1 MTASR
6 FTIPLLSS
14 LAGVFLAATAW
25 GSEQGATKQPK
36 IGLALEGG
44 GALGLA
50 HIGVL
55 EWFEEH
61 HIPIDYIA
69 GTSMGGL
76 IGGIYSTGLPAGEL
90 RKLVADLD
98 WSSMLSG
105 RPVYKDLGYR
115 RKEDLRAFQN
125 YLEFGL
131 RHGFDAP
138 GGLNSGQEI
147 TFLLDKLTLPYSEVK
162 FDALPIPFRC
172 VAADLVT
179 GKPHVFTEGPL
190 GTALRATMSLPAIFT
205 PVMQDGRYYADGGL
219 LNNLPVD
226 VVKQMGADIV
236 IAVTLKP
243 SPFDPQNS
251 QSMFGVMGRSIG
263 VMIEAN
269 EVRNAEMADILIS
282 ANLTGF
288 TSADFTAGEKIV
300 VQGYDGAARKST
312 LLSRLAVD
320 DGTWDRIVKDRES
333 RRRTAKTPEFVV
345 VEGVDPSAGKA
356 IEHALAD
363 QVGEPIVPERLER
376 SLNLMPGRERFS
388 SFDYRLTEVNGRPGL
403 AVRADENSYSP
414 PFLKLGISIDGAD
427 PNNVLFTATAR
438 ATVLDVAGF
447 GSEWRTDVSVGSTW
461 GLSSE
466 LYRPLSPGN
475 LWFVAPRAYAS
486 NSPFDLYSRS
496 ERIAD
501 YRVHRYGGGIDVG
514 YAIDRFSQLRIG
526 YDLGY
531 LDSSL
536 RVGQPTLPTPAGR
549 FGSASIRYELDRL
562 DSPVIPRQGQAIN
575 ARFAWT
581 DESPGAAHGFPVAEL
596 SLTSFLRVSKPASVY
611 AQALGGSTF
620 GHNDTGL
627 PQFFLGGPG
636 RLAAYGINELRTNQY
651 FLGRVGYVH
660 ELFNLPPLIGN
671 KVYFMSAFELG
682 KTYGSTPSGITLSS
696 RLPVDGTVS
705 LVTDTLFGPLAVGTG
720 VGDTGHREW
729 FFRLG
734 RIF

>member
-1 MTASR
+1 MTALR

-14 LAGVFLAATAW
+14 LAGVFLAQFAW
-25 GSEQGATKQPK
+25 GSDQSVTKQPK

-90 RKLVADLD
+90 RKLVAGLD

-205 PVMQDGRYYADGGL
+205 PVLQDGRYYADGGL

-403 AVRADENSYSP
+403 AVRADENTYSP

-496 ERIAD
+496 GRIAD

-549 FGSASIRYELDRL
+549 FGSSSIRYELDRL

-620 GHNDTGL
+620 GHSDTGL

-671 KVYFMSAFELG
+671 KVYFLSAFEVG
-682 KTYGSTPSGITLSS
+682 KTYGPTPSGIMLSS

>member
-1 MTASR
+1 MTVLR
-6 FTIPLLSS
+6 FSIPFLSS
-14 LAGVFLAATAW
+14 LAGVFLAPLAW
-25 GSEQGATKQPK
+25 GGEQGVTKQPK

-105 RPVYKDLGYR
+105 RPVYQDLAYR

-147 TFLLDKLTLPYSEVK
+147 TFLLDKLTLPYSDVK

-243 SPFDPQNS
+243 SPFNPGNS

-269 EVRNAEMADILIS
+269 EVHNAEMADILIS
-282 ANLTGF
+282 ANLTGY
-288 TSADFTAGEKIV
+288 TSADFTAGDKIV
-300 VQGYDGAARKST
+300 VQGYEGAARKST
-312 LLSRLAVD
+312 LLSQLAVD
-320 DGTWDRIVKDRES
+320 ERTWDRIVKDREA
-333 RRRTAKTPEFVV
+333 RRRSARTPEFIV
-345 VEGVDPSAGKA
+345 VEGVDPSLGKA

-363 QVGEPIVPERLER
+363 QVGEPVAPESLER
-376 SLNLMPGRERFS
+376 RLDLMPGRERFS
-388 SFDYRLTEVNGRPGL
+388 SFSYRMTDVNGRPGL
-403 AVRADENSYSP
+403 AVRADENTYSP
-414 PFLKLGISIDGAD
+414 PFLKLGILIDGAD

-438 ATVLDVAGF
+438 ATFLDVAGF

-466 LYRPLSPGN
+466 LYKPLTLGN
-475 LWFVAPRAYAS
+475 PWFVAPRVYGS
-486 NSPFDLYSRS
+486 NAPFDLYSRS
-496 ERIAD
+496 MRIAD
-501 YRVHRYGGGIDVG
+501 YRVHRYGAGVDIG
-514 YAIDRFSQLRIG
+514 YAIDRFSQLQIG
-526 YDLGY
+526 YDGGY

-536 RVGQPTLPTPAGR
+536 RVGQPILPIPAGR
-549 FGSASIRYELDRL
+549 FGSASIRYDLDRL
-562 DSPVIPRQGQAIN
+562 DSPVIPRQGQAVN
-575 ARFAWT
+575 AKVAWT
-581 DESPGAAHGFPVAEL
+581 EASPGTTHGFPVAEL
-596 SLTSFLRVSKPASVY
+596 SVTSFLRVSKPASVY
-611 AQALGGSTF
+611 IQAFGGSTF
-620 GHNDTGL
+620 GHDDTGL

-636 RLAAYGINELRTNQY
+636 RLGAYGINELRSNQY
-651 FLGRVGYVH
+651 FLSRAGYVH
-660 ELFNLPPLIGN
+660 ELFNLPPLLGN
-671 KVYFMSAFELG
+671 KVYFMSAFELA
-682 KTYGSTPSGITLSS
+682 KTYGPTPSGIALSS

-720 VGDTGHREW
+720 IGDTGHREW